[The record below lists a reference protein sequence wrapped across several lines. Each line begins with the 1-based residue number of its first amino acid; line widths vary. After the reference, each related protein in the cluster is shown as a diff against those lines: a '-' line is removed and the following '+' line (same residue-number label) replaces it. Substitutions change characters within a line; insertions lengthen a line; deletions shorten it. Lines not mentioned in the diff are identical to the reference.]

1 MQPHFENT
9 ICAPASARGGAIAVV
24 RVSGPD
30 AIACVDRIFSGRA
43 LLADAPGYSLHFG
56 TIREADGAPLDEVPH
71 PRPFV

>member
-43 LLADAPGYSLHFG
+43 PLADAPGYS
-56 TIREADGAPLDEVPH
+56 
-71 PRPFV
+71 